1 MDDKTA
7 GLSIVSIILA
17 VLLVISV
24 ANNFSSSDGS
34 SLLGDN
40 SKVQELQSEIY
51 RLQGTINNLKSE
63 NQMLQGTVN
72 SLQNENQ
79 MLQGTNQELR
89 DITNLAKSQSIV
101 TRYTINQQANRYSRW
116 TVNASYAGYVFV
128 SIDSSTTNL
137 VYVRVS
143 YTSNGGQSPHTII
156 YDQRSSSLSSG
167 NSVCFPVLPGTVYV
181 DVGNTNLV
189 NGATHT
195 VTIDYWY

>member
-1 MDDKTA
+1 GT
-7 GLSIVSIILA
+7 V
-17 VLLVISV
+17 
-24 ANNFSSSDGS
+24 N
-34 SLLGDN
+34 SLQN
-40 SKVQELQSEIY
+40 
-51 RLQGTINNLKSE
+51 E